1 MGSSFFW
8 TPRRPPYNRTV
19 VSLRRWVFR
28 LGLAT
33 TLAAGI
39 GYLPYR
45 ASGGIG
51 RAMRLK
57 VQLAGLVDENLRL
70 EQDND
75 RLRREITRLKGDPRA
90 LERVARDE
98 LGLVHPD
105 DLVFHLEEGEARR
118 EAAPAP
124 GHRK

>member
-1 MGSSFFW
+1 M
-8 TPRRPPYNRTV
+8 V
-19 VSLRRWVFR
+19 VIGRWIFR

-57 VQLAGLVDENLRL
+57 VQLAGVVDENLKL
-70 EQDND
+70 EQENQL
-75 RLRREITRLKGDPRA
+75 LRRQISRLKGDPRA

-105 DLVFHLEEGEARR
+105 DLVFQLEAGGTRR
-118 EAAPAP
+118 EVAPAP
-124 GHRK
+124 GQRK